1 MTARYKQPHLDEC
14 SRDYLVG
21 LAAELEEQKA
31 DGKPINQA
39 FLDEVYAAIPTA
51 PAHFVLHEIGR

>member
-1 MTARYKQPHLDEC
+1 MSRYRQPDLHEC

-39 FLDEVYAAIPTA
+39 FLDQVYAAIPYA
-51 PAHFVLHEIGR
+51 PMHFVTHEL

>member
-1 MTARYKQPHLDEC
+1 MTYKQPDLSEC

-39 FLDEVYAAIPTA
+39 FLDQVHAAIPAA
-51 PAHFVLHEIGR
+51 PPYFILHAIG